1 MGQVDL
7 VIWFQMVAVSSP
19 CLVST
24 DNTMCGRIDMGTLGD
39 CQTGGVYIY
48 IYIFFFFYMTSQR

>member
-48 IYIFFFFYMTSQR
+48 IYFFFFI